1 MLQGKHLDRCRRG
14 KPYLSSEMWIST
26 SLGAGAVP
34 FCIPVRSERESGT
47 RCFSRCSWQSFGHR
61 LRSAGS
67 GYRSLGGRRNPGAS
81 NCGEAEAKEEAL
93 GGFGK
98 QVDSIDATLVG

>member
-1 MLQGKHLDRCRRG
+1 VLQGKHLDRCRRG

-67 GYRSLGGRRNPGAS
+67 GYRSLGGRRNLGAS